1 MVFKQQPQ
9 LGDWLPELRDW
20 FDTELGQQLLLSER
34 QLMDRLLPTM
44 FGYHLV
50 QISFDNR
57 LDLARES
64 SVRHQ
69 IQINPIAELGLPDTA
84 VIARNEELPF
94 EHNSI
99 DVVLLHHAL
108 DFAQSPHQVLRE
120 AARVL
125 RPGGYLLNVGFNP
138 MSWWGVYR
146 KLKCNK
152 ETVPWQGHFI
162 SPQRMHDW
170 LALLELTE
178 VKVLSDYYRLPFEKE
193 SWRQRG
199 RLIEAMTRRC
209 SDHCGAFMLQV
220 ARKDVGGA
228 APVQPVRKA
237 RKLIN
242 LPLVEPTTRGA
253 RGRVSEEKN

>member
-1 MVFKQQPQ
+1 MGFKQQPP
-9 LGDWLPELRDW
+9 LGEWLPALRSW
-20 FDTELGQQLLLSER
+20 FDTELGQQLLVSER
-34 QLMDRLLPTM
+34 ELLDRLLPTM
-44 FGYHLV
+44 FGYHLL

-64 SVRHQ
+64 PVRHQ
-69 IQINPIAELGLPDTA
+69 IFVNPVSELGLPDSA

-99 DVVLLHHAL
+99 EVVLLHHGL

-120 AARVL
+120 SARVL
-125 RPGGYLLNVGFNP
+125 RPGGYLLNIGFNP
-138 MSWWGVYR
+138 ISWWGVYR
-146 KLKCNK
+146 ALKLDK

-170 LALLELTE
+170 LALLELTVVRE
-178 VKVLSDYYRLPFEKE
+178 LSDYYPLPFEKE
-193 SWRQRG
+193 SWRQRA
-199 RLIEAMTRRC
+199 RLIDAITRRC
-209 SDHCGAFMLQV
+209 SSHCGAFMLQV
-220 ARKDVGGA
+220 ARKDVGGMTPIE
-228 APVQPVRKA
+228 PVWKK

>member
-1 MVFKQQPQ
+1 MGFKQQPP
-9 LGDWLPELRDW
+9 LGEWIPALRSW
-20 FDTELGQQLLLSER
+20 FDTELGQQLLVSER
-34 QLMDRLLPTM
+34 ELLDRLLPTM
-44 FGYHLV
+44 FGYHLL

-64 SVRHQ
+64 PVRHQ
-69 IQINPIAELGLPDTA
+69 ISVNPVSELGLPDSA

-99 DVVLLHHAL
+99 DVVLLHHGL

-120 AARVL
+120 SARVL
-125 RPGGYLLNVGFNP
+125 RPGGYLLNIGFNP
-138 MSWWGVYR
+138 ISWWGVYR
-146 KLKCNK
+146 ALKLDK

-170 LALLELTE
+170 LALLELTVVRE
-178 VKVLSDYYRLPFEKE
+178 LSDYYPLPFEKE
-193 SWRQRG
+193 SWRQRA
-199 RLIEAMTRRC
+199 RLIDAITRRC
-209 SDHCGAFMLQV
+209 SSHCGAFMLQV
-220 ARKDVGGA
+220 ARKDVGGMTPIE
-228 APVQPVRKA
+228 PVWKK